1 MEKQN
6 IVLYSMPIDELITKI
21 RENVR
26 LELLNY
32 KPALAEPEELINSKE
47 ACKILGISLV
57 TLHFWRIDGKVKYYR
72 ISTRI
77 RFKRRELMEALETCK
92 RYKR

>member
-1 MEKQN
+1 MEKQS
-6 IVLYSMPIDELITKI
+6 IVLYSIPIDELITMI

-26 LELLNY
+26 LELQNY
-32 KPALAEPEELINSKE
+32 KPAVSEEEELIDSKE

-77 RFKRRELMEALETCK
+77 RFKRKELMEALETCW